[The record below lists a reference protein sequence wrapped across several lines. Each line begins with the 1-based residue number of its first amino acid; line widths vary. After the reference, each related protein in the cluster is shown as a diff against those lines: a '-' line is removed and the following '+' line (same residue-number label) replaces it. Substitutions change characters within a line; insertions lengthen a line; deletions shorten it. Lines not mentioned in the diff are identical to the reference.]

1 MADEARAAYPGAGHA
16 FTDSEV
22 RGILRSVYRY
32 RAQWRVRGHAPWWIA
47 RQSARG
53 RNGGLKGGVT
63 RRAAVRER
71 DLRIVVAL
79 DAGLSQ
85 REVAAVEGVNQSVV
99 ASARGRLLKE

>member
-1 MADEARAAYPGAGHA
+1 MVDCSAIGA
-16 FTDSEV
+16 
-22 RGILRSVYRY
+22 
-32 RAQWRVRGHAPWWIA
+32 RAQWRPEGWRD
-47 RQSARG
+47 
-53 RNGGLKGGVT
+53 
-63 RRAAVRER
+63 AASGVRER